1 MDISYSSM
9 IIQVLGGL
17 GLFLLGMVVMTEGLR
32 ALAGDTMRYIL
43 MRFTHTPLSGA
54 MTGAVTTAILQS
66 SSATTVAAVGFVG
79 AGLMGFSESL
89 GIIFGANIGTTLKGW
104 LIALIGFRFQIGTA
118 LLPLIFVGA
127 LMRLFNKGKLGNAG
141 YAIAGFGLIFVG
153 IDLLQSGMTGVD
165 KIITPDS
172 FPSDSWLGR
181 IQLVLLGILITV
193 ITQSSSAG
201 VATTLTALYAGAI
214 NFPQA
219 AALVIG
225 MDMGTT
231 VTAAMATIG
240 GSTNVRRTGFSH
252 VIYNCFTGIGALL
265 LISPYIYLWELAG
278 PQTLHDNAEIA
289 LVAFH
294 SGFNTLGVIVVLPFT
309 HAFARFME
317 RIIPE
322 KYPLYAKRLDK
333 ALLTEPGIALLTA
346 QTVIQD
352 ELVALFKHSRA
363 IMYGE
368 SWKRIDMEE
377 LKRSIEHAS
386 SYLDRIHITDSGDI
400 KSVQLIELLHTMD
413 HMQRLFERCEEE
425 EDRIIVARDSK
436 LFVEQIET
444 VMSMIKHVLENIELG
459 NWTNAR
465 KISSDIYQEM
475 EKSET
480 LNRKIIIEKMGQGE
494 IKLQTGSQYLESL
507 RWLTRVC
514 RHITQITTHFGNA
527 VVAVAR

>member
-9 IIQVLGGL
+9 ILQVLGGL
-17 GLFLLGMVVMTEGLR
+17 GLFLLGMVVMTDGLR

-43 MRFTHTPLSGA
+43 MRFTHTPLSGV
-54 MTGAVTTAILQS
+54 MTGAVTTAVLQS

-118 LLPLIFVGA
+118 LLPLIFLGA
-127 LMRLFNKGKLGNAG
+127 LMRLFNRGKLGSAG

-153 IDLLQSGMTGVD
+153 IDLLQTGMTGIDRIVA
-165 KIITPDS
+165 PDS
-172 FPSDSWLGR
+172 FPADSWFGR

-201 VATTLTALYAGAI
+201 VATALTALFAGAI

-240 GSTNVRRTGFSH
+240 GSTSVRRTGFSH
-252 VIYNCFTGIGALL
+252 VIYNCFTGIGAVL
-265 LISPYIYLWELAG
+265 LISPYIYLWEQAG
-278 PQTLHDNAEIA
+278 PQALQENAEIA

-294 SGFNTLGVIVVLPFT
+294 SGFNLLGVIVVLPFT

-317 RIIPE
+317 RLIPE

-333 ALLTEPGIALLTA
+333 ALLSEPGIALLTA

-368 SWKRIDMEE
+368 SWKRIDMSE
-377 LKRSIEHAS
+377 LRRSIEQAS
-386 SYLDRIHITDSGDI
+386 SYLENIHITDTSDI

-425 EDRIIVARDSK
+425 EDRIIVARESK
-436 LFVEQIET
+436 LFIEQIEL
-444 VMSMIKHVLENIELG
+444 VMSMIKQVLEFIELG

-465 KISSDIYQEM
+465 KISSDVYEEM
-475 EKSET
+475 QKSET
-480 LNRKIIIEKMGQGE
+480 MNRKIIIEKMGHGE
-494 IKLQTGSQYLESL
+494 IDLQTGTQYLESL

-514 RHITQITTHFGNA
+514 RHIMQITTHFGNA